1 MPWLFY
7 ALGFCDS
14 IGLMPRR
21 GLLQSIFIRP
31 SWPSLENRYVF
42 WCEIQLYIFELNIF
56 MYFMYFEQNGGCFHM
71 KFINMWTKIP
81 VKKSYETLAPSSIL
95 LSFSISHLPLFCFA
109 QAGIEVLKS
118 WSAWVRVSSVY
129 VTGMLHL
136 LLYLENIF
144 NHVKNP
150 CSSYKT

>member
-1 MPWLFY
+1 MPLVFVIV
-7 ALGFCDS
+7 LGWCHDVGCCNLS
-14 IGLMPRR
+14 LSDPHDHHWKIGM
-21 GLLQSIFIRP
+21 S
-31 SWPSLENRYVF
+31 F
-42 WCEIQLYIFELNIF
+42 WCEIYIIELNI
-56 MYFMYFEQNGGCFHM
+56 FMYFEQNGGCFHM

-109 QAGIEVLKS
+109 QAGNEVLKS

-129 VTGMLHL
+129 VTGMVHL